1 MPQNIPPWPNCLQPQ
16 TFSEPRSGLV
26 RDFRYLQNNANLTP
40 IWNQKSIITC
50 LATQWPVAL
59 TDCLNHLKQIMISY
73 MEVIALQSGSSGNC
87 IYVEA
92 DGMQLLFDAGISC
105 IQAESRLADH
115 GRNIRDID
123 ALIISHD
130 HRDHAVGMGIYQR
143 KYGLPIYVTRATLA
157 VAQQKIRLG
166 KMNDIRHFDA
176 GSTFSVGDVQIQTIP
191 TPHDAADGVVFVV
204 DDGIHKVGI
213 LTDLGH
219 AFDELDEIL
228 PQLDAVF
235 IESNHD
241 LEMLAGSF
249 YPESLKARIRS
260 SQGHISNLDAAEL
273 LQRAASPKLQWA
285 CLAHLSEESN
295 TPELAMETH
304 RRLLGDR
311 FPVYCA
317 SRDSATPPLRL

>member
-1 MPQNIPPWPNCLQPQ
+1 MVHLPNALGLLHEIAVNEPLQLPFVSATHCAAEFGQLTCIPKDYRDQP
-16 TFSEPRSGLV
+16 T
-26 RDFRYLQNNANLTP
+26 T
-40 IWNQKSIITC
+40 
-50 LATQWPVAL
+50 VAD
-59 TDCLNHLKQIMISY
+59 TSSTVSDCSKTIPCIMLFT

-92 DGMQLLFDAGISC
+92 GGKRLLFDAGISG
-105 IQAESRLADH
+105 IQAESRLAMH
-115 GRNIRDID
+115 GREIRDVD

-130 HRDHAVGMGIYQR
+130 HRDHAQSMGIYQR
-143 KYGLPIYVTRATLA
+143 KFGLPIYVTPATLA
-157 VAQQKIRLG
+157 VAQRKIRLG
-166 KMNDIRHFDA
+166 KLHDVRHFDA
-176 GSTFSVGDVQIQTIP
+176 GTTLVLDSVRIHTIP

-204 DDGIHKVGI
+204 DDGTHKVGI

-219 AFDELDEIL
+219 VFDELDEIL

-249 YPESLKARIRS
+249 YPESLKQRIRS
-260 SQGHISNLDAAEL
+260 SRGHLSNLDAAQL
-273 LQRAASPKLQWA
+273 LRRAASPKLKWV
-285 CLAHLSEESN
+285 CLAHLSAESN
-295 TPELAMETH
+295 TPELAIETH

-317 SRDSATPPLRL
+317 SRDSATPPLKL